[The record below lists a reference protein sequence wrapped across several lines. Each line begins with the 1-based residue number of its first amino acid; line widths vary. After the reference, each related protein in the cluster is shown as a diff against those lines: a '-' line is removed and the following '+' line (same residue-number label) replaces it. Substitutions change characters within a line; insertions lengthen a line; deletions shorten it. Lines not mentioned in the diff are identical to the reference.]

1 MRIEKT
7 TNYKRFKLIGGN
19 RGVSKAHV
27 RHIKESMAEKVIPVP
42 IIVNEKFEIID
53 GQHRFTAASEL
64 KQPVHFLKI
73 PGLGLP
79 DVQRLNSNSKNW
91 NLNDY
96 LQSYLDLGKKNYF
109 IYAEFMEE
117 FGFKHE
123 QNFILLSNGQLSSNK
138 RRSDFQKGKLRIT
151 PEQLE
156 WGRMAAQRII
166 EIGSK
171 FEKER
176 DCTGRRYFVA
186 ACCAAFNVKRYDHK
200 HMMKKIHARRNP
212 LTPQAS
218 LQDYTRMLEE
228 VYFHHMSDANK
239 FRLDV

>member
-1 MRIEKT
+1 MRIET
-7 TNYKRFKLIGGN
+7 TSNYKRFKLLGGN
-19 RGVSKAHV
+19 RGISKAHV
-27 RHIKESMAEKVIPVP
+27 KRIKESMAEKVIPVP

-64 KQPVHFLKI
+64 KHPIHFVKI
-73 PGLGLP
+73 PGLSLP

-91 NLNDY
+91 KLNDY
-96 LQSYLDLGKKNYF
+96 LQSYLDLGKKSYYV
-109 IYAEFMEE
+109 YADFMEE

-123 QNFILLSNGQLSSNK
+123 QNFILLTNGSLGHL
-138 RRSDFQKGKLRIT
+138 RRTQFQQGKLRISSD
-151 PEQLE
+151 QLE
-156 WGRMAAQRII
+156 WGKMAAERII

-176 DCTGRRYFVA
+176 DATGARYFVA
-186 ACCAAFNVKRYDHK
+186 ACCAAFNVKRYNHK

-228 VYFHHMSDANK
+228 VYFYHMSDANK

>member
-7 TNYKRFKLIGGN
+7 SNYKRFKLIGGN
-19 RGVSKAHV
+19 RGISKAHV
-27 RHIKESMAEKVIPVP
+27 KHIKESMAEKVIPVP

-64 KQPVHFLKI
+64 KHPIHFVKI

-91 NLNDY
+91 TLNDY
-96 LQSYLDLGKKNYF
+96 LQSYLDLGKKSYYT
-109 IYAEFMEE
+109 YADFMEE

-123 QNFILLSNGQLSSNK
+123 QNFILLTNGNLSHL
-138 RRSDFQKGKLRIT
+138 RRTQFQRGKFRISSD
-151 PEQLE
+151 QLE
-156 WGRMAAQRII
+156 WGRMAAERII

-176 DCTGRRYFVA
+176 DATGARYFVG

-228 VYFHHMSDANK
+228 VYFYHMSDANK

>member
-7 TNYKRFKLIGGN
+7 SNYKRFKLIGGN
-19 RGVSKAHV
+19 RGISKAHV
-27 RHIKESMAEKVIPVP
+27 KHIKESMAEKVIPVP

-64 KQPVHFLKI
+64 KHPIHFVKI

-91 NLNDY
+91 TLNDY
-96 LQSYLDLGKKNYF
+96 LQSYLDLGKKSYYD
-109 IYAEFMEE
+109 YADFMEE

-123 QNFILLSNGQLSSNK
+123 QNFILLTNGNLSHL
-138 RRSDFQKGKLRIT
+138 RRTQFQRGKFRIT
-151 PEQLE
+151 SDQLE
-156 WGRMAAQRII
+156 WGRMAAERII

-176 DCTGRRYFVA
+176 DATGARYFVG

-228 VYFHHMSDANK
+228 VYFYHMSDANK